1 MGEIKID
8 EQASTQ
14 ADDATGPGRHE
25 VAFRENFTMAAEIA
39 LVHQFVRAQRRVT
52 FDLQPGER
60 GTMPRSDRLDDQ
72 LTHVQ
77 FPAAM
82 GCLPARMASR

>member
-8 EQASTQ
+8 EQSRTQ
-14 ADDATGPGRHE
+14 ADDATGPERHE
-25 VAFRENFTMAAEIA
+25 IAFRKNLTMAAEIA
-39 LVHQFVRAQRRVT
+39 LVHQFFRAQRRVT
-52 FDLQPGER
+52 GDLQPGER
-60 GTMPRSDRLDDQ
+60 SAMPRLDRLDDQ
-72 LTHVQ
+72 LAHVQ